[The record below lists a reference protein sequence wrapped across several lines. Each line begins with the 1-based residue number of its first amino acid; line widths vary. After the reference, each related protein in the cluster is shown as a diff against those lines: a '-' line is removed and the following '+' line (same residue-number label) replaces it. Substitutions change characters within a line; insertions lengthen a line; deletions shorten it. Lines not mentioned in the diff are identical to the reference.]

1 MKQRH
6 IWLLVLALVAG
17 AALLT
22 ATAAASAAA
31 ILGNGDQPVAAPQLP
46 PPPPP
51 PPLPGR
57 GGAGLDRLVFDLDLT
72 QAQIEQVKA
81 LRDAAH
87 SASRPYEEQVR
98 KADESIR
105 AAVESGTFDEEAVRA
120 LAAGQSKAMIELRV
134 IQARTDAGILKL
146 LTAEQRETLKNL
158 RPPRPGRGRGE
169 MFE

>member
-31 ILGNGDQPVAAPQLP
+31 ILGNSDQPAVAPQLP

-51 PPLPGR
+51 PPPGR
-57 GGAGLDRLVFDLDLT
+57 GGPGLDRLIFDLDLT
-72 QAQIEQVKA
+72 QAQIEQVKT
-81 LRDAAH
+81 LRDAAR
-87 SASRPYEEQVR
+87 SASQPYEEQMR

-105 AAVESGTFDEEAVRA
+105 AAVESGTFDEDAVRA

-146 LTAEQRETLKNL
+146 LTAEQREALKNM

-169 MFE
+169 PFE